1 MKAALCEYPLFFQ
14 QSTSI
19 FPANQAL
26 IDALRL
32 KHHPKKDLLTP
43 ELPETIFKTIQ
54 LKQQSQGILNATLS
68 VKHVGQAAAGH
79 SMQKEGLTSSS
90 LPSQQFDRNFGWANC
105 AI

>member
-54 LKQQSQGILNATLS
+54 LKQLRSRHTKCNTKCEAWS
-68 VKHVGQAAAGH
+68 A
-79 SMQKEGLTSSS
+79 SSS
-90 LPSQQFDRNFGWANC
+90 RT
-105 AI
+105 